1 MKKLTLFAIA
11 LLASAVSFAALNPFA
26 YGLSSKLSAD
36 ETTLTVNYSLNAD
49 ATAVSVVILDGETVV
64 KTVDCADKGLTKGAY
79 EVEIPTTDLPKTKS
93 LTWKVEVTGAAVEA
107 PTEHPTKYGLYHP
120 SAVDIDN
127 NPENPT
133 FGLILVNEAMHSI
146 KGNNSKEG
154 YKDYLSYN
162 TGAGIYALNPA
173 FEPIENNSGTYGYNG
188 GIEFTNGRYD
198 ASGSTAYAPRRI
210 RISED
215 GRIFVT
221 SLNTDGN
228 YLWEVNP
235 ANMNEWTPVFKGTR
249 NAQAELVDA
258 EGNFIAA
265 PNVGFDV
272 KGSGENLQ
280 LLMLS
285 CNLNGFAFAYSGYQ
299 THEYNLGNAKEWTT
313 IPSKKVIG
321 GKYIISYTSAQVEY
335 DNEGGMWICQN
346 RSAAKDAE
354 PSLIHINAEGVEDY
368 KEVVNNRMNAGIRFN
383 KNFTKLLVA
392 GVDEGTTKSKKATIY
407 AISKDTDGKPVLT
420 QELVIDMAT
429 VGNNLN
435 DFAFDY
441 AGNLYS
447 CGNSAEKLVAWAMP
461 YSGTVSTPCASKYAF
476 QLQEEVVGTF
486 YTVTANANDPAMGEI
501 TDNDGQYTAGATATL
516 TAVPAAGYKF
526 VNWTVGEETKTENP
540 LILTVNSDLTI
551 TANFAALPQYTITAT
566 ANDAAMGTVEGAG
579 KYYEG
584 KEVTLKA
591 VANTGHEFV
600 DWNNGATEATLTF
613 AAEKDSAVVANFKK
627 LSYTVT
633 AVVNDDAKGSV
644 SGTGTYEYGAT
655 VTVEAVAADGYE
667 LLYWS
672 DRSTEN
678 PRTVTVD
685 GNKVLNAYF
694 IKKYESKPTFKV
706 EKLWENTTIP
716 AATGNGYQA
725 VGWDGAVYMQDNGND
740 VVWAYTSAT
749 DSAFYTASPANSQQ
763 IAVDNAGN
771 LVLRNTNN
779 DFYNTT
785 NSLLIIKKGEKEGKV
800 VDFTPAVTGRSDFF
814 SASGDLFSAE
824 GGYVYIYC
832 QNKTT
837 VERVYIK
844 NGAATEADVTVDVV
858 GDNITAGNSQNHVMV
873 DIFGNLAAH
882 SRSNGVNAI
891 NVLTNESKA
900 FALPSIKMGTLGGCT
915 FELGGKEFWAYNVG
929 TTNYN
934 SEWNIYN
941 MTDKKF
947 LSEETFYAKNKT
959 DKNSAA
965 NWLNVQVVD
974 EKTAYIYQFCPKVA
988 VAVWKVTCDTGEEP
1002 ENPTSIENI
1011 ETAAQAQKVLRDGQ
1025 VLIIRD
1031 GKTFN
1036 MMGQEVH

>member
-93 LTWKVEVTGAAVEA
+93 LTWKVEVSGTSVDK
-107 PTEHPTKYGLYHP
+107 PTQESTNYSFWGPRGLAIDKDPESEYFGRILVTESYHP
-120 SAVDIDN
+120 V
-127 NPENPT
+127 
-133 FGLILVNEAMHSI
+133 
-146 KGNNSKEG
+146 
-154 YKDYLSYN
+154 KDLSNYISSN
-162 TGAGIYALNPA
+162 KGAGIYVFNPD
-173 FEPIENNSGTYGYNG
+173 FTTDGNVENG
-188 GIEFTNGRYD
+188 GLDFTNVLAVKTGFMPWRVK
-198 ASGSTAYAPRRI
+198 
-210 RISED
+210 ISDD
-215 GRIFVT
+215 GRIFAS
-221 SLNTDGN
+221 SLDKNGVVV
-228 YLWEVNP
+228 WEVSKDLKT
-235 ANMNEWTPVFKGTR
+235 WTPVIAGTN
-249 NAQAELVDA
+249 NATDYNIYDTESDFFAGL
-258 EGNFIAA
+258 
-265 PNVGFDV
+265 NVAMDV
-272 KGSGENLQ
+272 QGSGENLK
-280 LLMLS
+280 LLLYS
-285 CNLNGFAFAYSGYQ
+285 ANNKGIAFNQSGYRLD
-299 THEYNLGNAKEWTT
+299 EYALGTAKVFTGKPKN
-313 IPSKKVIG
+313 IING
-321 GKYIISYTSAQVEY
+321 GDFGNVHTDVDFIY
-335 DNEGGMWICQN
+335 DGEGGYWFGGS
-346 RSAAKDAE
+346 RAGSDGT
-354 PSLIHINAEGVEDY
+354 PSLVHINSEGVEDY
-368 KEVVNNRMNAGIRFN
+368 RDETSTFYGGGGLLIHKGMLFKGKDRSTSANGKFGIYTIGKDASGKTTITQKWEVVSTGLGRNHN
-383 KNFTKLLVA
+383 
-392 GVDEGTTKSKKATIY
+392 
-407 AISKDTDGKPVLT
+407 
-420 QELVIDMAT
+420 Q
-429 VGNNLN
+429 
-435 DFAFDY
+435 FAVDY
-441 AGNLYS
+441 AENLYVI
-447 CGNSAEKLVAWAMP
+447 GNSKEKIMAFALP
-461 YSGTVSTPCASKYAF
+461 YSGTVATPAASKYAF

-486 YTVTANANDPAMGEI
+486 YTVTANANDPAMGEV
-501 TDNDGQYTAGATATL
+501 TGNEDKYEAGATATL

-526 VNWTVGEETKTENP
+526 VNWTVGEETKIENP
-540 LILTVNSDLTI
+540 LTLTVNSDLTV
-551 TANFAALPQYTITAT
+551 TANFVALPQYTITAT

-584 KEVTLKA
+584 EEVTLEA
-591 VANTGHEFV
+591 IANPGHEFV

-627 LSYTVT
+627 LSCTVT

-655 VTVEAVAADGYE
+655 ATVEAVAADGYE

-694 IKKYESKPTFKV
+694 IKKYESEPTFKV

-725 VGWDGAVYMQDNGND
+725 VGWDGAIYMQDNGND

-1036 MMGQEVH
+1036 MMGQEVR

>member
-79 EVEIPTTDLPKTKS
+79 EVEIPTTDFPKTKS

-591 VANTGHEFV
+591 IANPGHEFV

-644 SGTGTYEYGAT
+644 AGAGTYDYGTEVELTAT
-655 VTVEAVAADGYE
+655 PAEGYE

-685 GNKVLNAYF
+685 GNKALSAYF
-694 IKKYESKPTFKV
+694 VKAYTQEPTFTI
-706 EKLWENTTIP
+706 EKLWENTNVPSSTL
-716 AATGNGYQA
+716 NGYQA
-725 VGWDGAVYMQDNGND
+725 VGWDGKVYMQNQADAKVMLYVNGTD
-740 VVWAYTSAT
+740 AATEHTTSG
-749 DSAFYTASPANSQQ
+749 SGYQ
-763 IAVDNAGN
+763 IAVDEVGN
-771 LVLRNTNN
+771 LIVFNAIYYSSNPN
-779 DFYNTT
+779 AI
-785 NSLLIIKKGEKEGKV
+785 LIYKKGSTEGKAIS
-800 VDFTPAVTGRSDFF
+800 FTLPNPGRCDFF
-814 SASGDLFSAE
+814 SASGNIYSAE
-824 GGYVYIYC
+824 GGYVYFYC
-832 QNKTT
+832 SGHKVVNRLKIT
-837 VERVYIK
+837 
-844 NGAATEADVTVDVV
+844 NGAATATDVTVDAV
-858 GDNITAGNSQNHVMV
+858 GNTTYAANSTSHVMV
-873 DIFGNLAAH
+873 DIFGNLVAH
-882 SRSNGVNAI
+882 CRSNAVNAI
-891 NVLTNESKA
+891 DVLTNETKT
-900 FALPSIKMGTLGGCT
+900 FTLPNIKMSTLGGCS

-941 MTDKKF
+941 MTDGAF
-947 LSEETFYAKNKT
+947 LSDTVFYAKNKT

-1002 ENPTSIENI
+1002 GTG
-1011 ETAAQAQKVLRDGQ
+1011 TAVDNTTVAPQVQKIIRDGQ